1 LATNYIMHSYFFK
14 NFIIA
19 ASVVL
24 LGFLILGAAFMGLGR
39 TYMLSERKQ
48 SIESNVQE
56 VSNLATAYSQTGYL
70 NDFSFRMVLSA
81 LSKTSGSQY
90 IITDLDGMVISCSD
104 EEFRCPHLGRSI
116 DSGII
121 EVLASSNSYSQLG
134 NLGGFYPEPYYVA
147 ALPIVS
153 TGGYALGYVFAS
165 SNASSLINVWN
176 SIFEIFFMSTL
187 IIMAITLIISF
198 ITARQQSKP
207 IHEMARAA
215 RRFAHGDF
223 SVRVSGTERP
233 DEIGALASSF
243 NQMAESLEQAD
254 KRRSDFLANVSH
266 ELKTP
271 MTSISGF
278 ADGILDG
285 TIPQE
290 NQRQYL
296 ETISSETKRLNRLVR
311 RMLELS
317 RMQNQSIEEIRKQS
331 FDVSEL
337 LVETLLVFE
346 KKILDKNLDVDVSV
360 PDDGMIVCGERDA
373 INQVIYNLLEN
384 AVKFAFPESQ
394 LGLSVFKQGGKAYV
408 SVKNYGDT
416 IPEEDLALIFERFHK
431 SDRSRSMDRDGV
443 GLGLYIV
450 KTIIGSHGEDIA
462 VKSRDG
468 ETEFVFSL
476 TLKK

>member
-1 LATNYIMHSYFFK
+1 MHSYFFK
-14 NFIIA
+14 NFIMA
-19 ASVVL
+19 ASVL
-24 LGFLILGAAFMGLGR
+24 LLSFIILGAAFMGLGR
-39 TYMLSERKQ
+39 AYMLSERKDAL
-48 SIESNVQE
+48 ENNVAE
-56 VSNLATAYSQTGYL
+56 ISSLATAYSQTGYL
-70 NDFSFRMVLSA
+70 DDYNFRMTLSSMSK
-81 LSKTSGSQY
+81 LSGAQY
-90 IITDLDGMVISCSD
+90 LLTDIQGKVMVCSD
-104 EEFRCPHLGRSI
+104 RDFRCPHLGQSI
-116 DSGII
+116 HSSII
-121 EVLASSNSYSQLG
+121 STISETGSYSQLG
-134 NLGGFYPEPYYVA
+134 NLGGFYTEPHYVA

-153 TGGYALGYVFAS
+153 AAGITVGYVFSA
-165 SNASSLINVWN
+165 SNASGLISVWN
-176 SIFEIFFMSTL
+176 SLYQIFFFSTL
-187 IIMAITLIISF
+187 IIMAVTLTLSF
-198 ITARQQSKP
+198 ITARRQSRP
-207 IHEMARAA
+207 INEMARAA

-223 SVRVSGTERP
+223 SVRVSGDHRP
-233 DEIGALASSF
+233 DEIGALAASF

-266 ELKTP
+266 ELRTP

-285 TIPQE
+285 TIAPE

-317 RMQNQSIEEIRKQS
+317 RMQNQSVAEIRKNS

-346 KKILDKNLDVDVSV
+346 KKINDRALDVDVAV
-360 PDDGMIVCGERDA
+360 PDDGMVVCGERDA

-384 AVKFAFPESQ
+384 AVKFAEPGST
-394 LGLSVFKQGGKAYV
+394 LSLSVFKQGPKAYV
-408 SVKNYGDT
+408 SVKNRGET
-416 IPEEDLALIFERFHK
+416 ISEEDLALIFERFHK
-431 SDRSRSMDRDGV
+431 TDRSRSMDRDGV

-462 VKSRDG
+462 VTSRDG
-468 ETEFVFSL
+468 VTEFVFSL

>member
-1 LATNYIMHSYFFK
+1 MHSYFFK
-14 NFIIA
+14 NFIA
-19 ASVVL
+19 AAGIL
-24 LGFLILGAAFMGLGR
+24 LLSFLILVGAFLGLGR
-39 TYMLSERKQ
+39 AYMLTERKH
-48 SIESNVQE
+48 SIEANVAE

-70 NDFSFRMVLSA
+70 DDFSFRMVLST
-81 LSKTSGSQY
+81 LSKTSGNQY
-90 IITDLDGMVISCSD
+90 ILTDLSGTVMSCSD
-104 EEFRCPHLGRSI
+104 KEFRCPHLGKTI
-116 DSGII
+116 DAAIVSGIL
-121 EVLASSNSYSQLG
+121 ESGSYSSLG
-134 NLGGFYPEPYYVA
+134 NLGGFYAEPHYVA
-147 ALPIVS
+147 ALPILSAEGSV
-153 TGGYALGYVFAS
+153 LGLVFSS
-165 SNASSLINVWN
+165 SNASNLINVWN
-176 SIFEIFFMSTL
+176 SLYEIFFISAL

-198 ITARQQSKP
+198 ITSRRLSKP
-207 IHEMARAA
+207 IHEMARAS

-233 DEIGALASSF
+233 DEIGALAASF

-285 TIPQE
+285 TISPD
-290 NQRQYL
+290 NQRRYL

-317 RMQNQSIEEIRKQS
+317 RMQSQSVEEIRKGS
-331 FDVSEL
+331 FDACEL

-346 KKILDKNLDVDVSV
+346 KKILDKNLEVSV
-360 PDDGMIVCGERDA
+360 EIPDDGMMVCGDRDA

-384 AVKFAFPESQ
+384 AVKFASPGSD
-394 LGLSVFKQGGKAYV
+394 LGLSVFKQGNKAYV
-408 SVKNYGDT
+408 SVKNHGET

-462 VKSRDG
+462 VTSRDG
-468 ETEFVFSL
+468 VTEFVFSL

>member
-1 LATNYIMHSYFFK
+1 
-14 NFIIA
+14 
-19 ASVVL
+19 
-24 LGFLILGAAFMGLGR
+24 
-39 TYMLSERKQ
+39 
-48 SIESNVQE
+48 
-56 VSNLATAYSQTGYL
+56 
-70 NDFSFRMVLSA
+70 
-81 LSKTSGSQY
+81 
-90 IITDLDGMVISCSD
+90 
-104 EEFRCPHLGRSI
+104 
-116 DSGII
+116 
-121 EVLASSNSYSQLG
+121 
-134 NLGGFYPEPYYVA
+134 
-147 ALPIVS
+147 
-153 TGGYALGYVFAS
+153 
-165 SNASSLINVWN
+165 
-176 SIFEIFFMSTL
+176 
-187 IIMAITLIISF
+187 MAITLIISF

>member
-1 LATNYIMHSYFFK
+1 MHSYFFK
-14 NFIIA
+14 NFISA
-19 ASVVL
+19 AAML
-24 LGFLILGAAFMGLGR
+24 LVSFIILGAAFMGLGR
-39 TYMLSERKQ
+39 TYMLAERK
-48 SIESNVQE
+48 SNLESNVQE
-56 VSNLATAYSQTGYL
+56 ISVLATAYSQTGYL
-70 NDFSFRMVLSA
+70 DDPSFRMVLST
-81 LSKTSGSQY
+81 LSKTSGAQY
-90 IITDLDGMVISCSD
+90 LLTDTAGTVKSCSD
-104 EEFRCPHLGRSI
+104 AELRCHHIGKNISPDIVESI
-116 DSGII
+116 AKSG
-121 EVLASSNSYSQLG
+121 SYSQLG
-134 NLGGFYPEPYYVA
+134 NLGGFYSEPHYVA

-153 TGGYALGYVFAS
+153 ATGITLGYVFSA
-165 SNASSLINVWN
+165 SNASGLISVWN
-176 SIFEIFFMSTL
+176 SLFQIFFFSTI

-198 ITARQQSKP
+198 VSARYQSKP
-207 IHEMARAA
+207 INEMARAA

-223 SVRVSGTERP
+223 SVRVSGSERP

-243 NQMAESLEQAD
+243 NQMAESLEQSD

-285 TIPQE
+285 TIPPE
-290 NQRQYL
+290 SQRQYL

-317 RMQNQSIEEIRKQS
+317 RMQSQSVAEIRKNS
-331 FDVSEL
+331 FDVCEL

-346 KKILDKNLDVDVSV
+346 KKINDKGLDVDVQI
-360 PDDGMIVCGERDA
+360 PDDGMMVCGERDA

-384 AVKFAFPESQ
+384 AVKFAESGSV
-394 LGLSVFKQGGKAYV
+394 LGLSVFKQGDKAYV
-408 SVKNYGDT
+408 SIKNRGDT
-416 IPEEDLALIFERFHK
+416 ISEEDLALIFERFHK
-431 SDRSRSMDRDGV
+431 TDRSRSMDRDGV

-462 VKSRDG
+462 VTSRDG
-468 ETEFVFSL
+468 VTEFVFSL

>member
-1 LATNYIMHSYFFK
+1 M
-14 NFIIA
+14 A
-19 ASVVL
+19 AGVL
-24 LGFLILGAAFMGLGR
+24 LLSFLILGAAFMGLGR
-39 TYMLSERKQ
+39 AHMLSERKH
-48 SIESNVQE
+48 SIENNVQE
-56 VSNLATAYSQTGYL
+56 VSTLATAYSHTGYL
-70 NDFSFRMVLSA
+70 DDFSFRMVLSA
-81 LSKTSGSQY
+81 LSKTSGTQY
-90 IITDLDGMVISCSD
+90 IITDLEGTVMSCSD
-104 EEFRCPHLGRSI
+104 EEFRCPHLGRTI
-116 DSGII
+116 DQGVIYSLSATG
-121 EVLASSNSYSQLG
+121 SYSQLG
-134 NLGGFYPEPYYVA
+134 NLGGFYTEPYYVA
-147 ALPIVS
+147 ALPIIG
-153 TGGYALGYVFAS
+153 TGGYAMGYVFAS

-176 SIFEIFFMSTL
+176 SLFEIFFISTL
-187 IIMAITLIISF
+187 IIMAITLILSF
-198 ITARQQSKP
+198 ITARQQSRP

-254 KRRSDFLANVSH
+254 IRRSDFLANVSH

-285 TIPQE
+285 TIPPE
-290 NQRQYL
+290 SQRQYL

-317 RMQNQSIEEIRKQS
+317 RMQSRSVQEIRRES
-331 FDVSEL
+331 FDVCEVM
-337 LVETLLVFE
+337 VETLLVFE
-346 KKILDKNLDVDVSV
+346 KKITDKNLDVAVEI
-360 PDDGMIVCGERDA
+360 PDDGMMVCGERDA

-384 AVKFAFPESQ
+384 AVKFASPGTE

-408 SVKNYGDT
+408 SVKNRGDT

-462 VKSRDG
+462 VTSRDG
-468 ETEFVFSL
+468 MTEFVFSL